1 MMSDSTE
8 PMNADTVLACKW
20 HVGEDGVGWDV
31 QLTVSVS
38 WDEHTRGPVPIP
50 GRGYIMLRLT
60 LAFADRVVPMENIY
74 LEEDVARFVQDLAL
88 FAETCEGNV
97 FVPNWDGQLGVS
109 LDGVDK
115 ENKLAAVSAQFY
127 DGYVEEEYESH
138 SPGLA
143 DDLGTTEMRICFQG
157 LVTKG
162 SELARLAEDLKR
174 FLDQGQP
181 GIHTS

>member
-1 MMSDSTE
+1 MMPDSTE
-8 PMNADTVLACKW
+8 PIKADTVLPCKW
-20 HVGEDGVGWDV
+20 HAGEGGSGWDLR
-31 QLTVSVS
+31 LTVSVS
-38 WDEHTRGPVPIP
+38 RHEYTRGAAPLP
-50 GRGYIMLRLT
+50 GHGSIELRLT
-60 LAFADRVVPMENIY
+60 LAFEDRIVSMENTY
-74 LEEDVARFVQDLAL
+74 LEEDIARFVQDLAL